1 MLFLETPARALRT
14 AAGLPGR
21 VVRLV
26 EDAEDLLARTRSVL
40 AAAEAT
46 TEDAAETLGSARTL
60 TRDAA
65 GMVTQVQPELQ
76 KVLPLLE
83 KFANGLSPA
92 EVEAA
97 IRLVDELPTLTR
109 SLREDVLPIL
119 GTLDRV
125 GPDINELLHVMDDVR
140 RAVLGIP
147 GFSFFKKRGE
157 EIIEEHPNLETHPR
171 DDSPRNHA
179 PRNDKPA
186 EPNVRR
192 DGLALAATFRP

>member
-1 MLFLETPARALRT
+1 MQLLETPARALRI
-14 AAGLPGR
+14 AVGLPGR

-26 EDAEDLLARTRSVL
+26 EDAEDLLAQTRIVV
-40 AAAEAT
+40 AAAAAT
-46 TEDAAETLGSARTL
+46 TADAAATVGSAHAVTQ
-60 TRDAA
+60 DAA
-65 GMVTQVQPELQ
+65 GMVAQVQPELQ
-76 KVLPLLE
+76 RILPLLE
-83 KFANGLSPA
+83 KFAKGLSAA

-147 GFSFFKKRGE
+147 GFAFFKRRGE
-157 EIIEEHPNLETHPR
+157 EILEEQPAEP
-171 DDSPRNHA
+171 DDTPS
-179 PRNDKPA
+179 

-192 DGLALAATFRP
+192 DSLALAATFRP